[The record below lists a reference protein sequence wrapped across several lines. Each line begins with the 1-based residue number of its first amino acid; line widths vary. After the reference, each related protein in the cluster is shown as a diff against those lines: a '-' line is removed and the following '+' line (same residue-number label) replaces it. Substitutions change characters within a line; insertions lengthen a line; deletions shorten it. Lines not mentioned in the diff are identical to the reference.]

1 MTPLNHIQMPPQ
13 IPFLDLSAAY
23 KELKPEIDDAVHRVM
38 MSGMYTLGSEVDSFE
53 QKFSSYTGAKH
64 TIAVSDGLNAL
75 YLALLAV
82 GVKAG
87 DEVIVPSNTFI
98 ATWLAV
104 SNCGAIPVPAE
115 PDPRTHN
122 IDVSTLSQLLTS
134 RTRVIIPVH
143 LYGRAAEMDPIIR
156 FARQNNLRVLEDAA
170 QAHGARYMGNRIGS
184 LASDAVAWS
193 FYPGKNLGAFG
204 DGGAV
209 TTNDPNIDKQIR
221 VLRNYGS
228 DKKYEHSRK
237 GVNSRLDEIQAAILN
252 VKLNYL
258 ELWNSRRKDV
268 AKKYLK
274 SIANDNILLPSDS
287 DPDDSVWHLF
297 VVQSEHRDL
306 LQEHFSRRGIS
317 TLIHYPCPPHRQ
329 AAYKLAAK
337 LPIAEFLSKRVI
349 SLPIGPHMTESDVDR
364 VIEGANAFYS
374 E

>member
-1 MTPLNHIQMPPQ
+1 MPSQ

-23 KELKPEIDDAVHRVM
+23 QELKSEIDDAVHRVM
-38 MSGMYTLGSEVDSFE
+38 MSGRYTLGSEVDSFE
-53 QKFSSYTGAKH
+53 KKFSSYTGAKH

-75 YLALLAV
+75 YLALLAM

-104 SNCGAIPVPAE
+104 SNCGATPVPVE
-115 PDPRTHN
+115 PDPRTFN
-122 IDVSTLSQLLTS
+122 IDVSKLSQLLTS

-143 LYGRAAEMDPIIR
+143 LYGRAADMDPIMR

-170 QAHGARYMGNRIGS
+170 QAHGARYMGNKIGS
-184 LASDAVAWS
+184 LDSDAAAWS

-228 DKKYEHSRK
+228 EKKYEHSRK
-237 GVNSRLDEIQAAILN
+237 GVNSRLDEIQAAILS
-252 VKLNYL
+252 VKLDYL
-258 ELWNSRRKDV
+258 ELWNDRRKDV
-268 AKKYLK
+268 AKSYLQH
-274 SIANDNILLPSDS
+274 IANHNIFLPSDLT
-287 DPDDSVWHLF
+287 PDDSVWHLF
-297 VVQSEHRDL
+297 VVQSEQRDS
-306 LQEHFSRRGIS
+306 LQEHFSRSGIS

-329 AAYKLAAK
+329 LAYQLPIC
-337 LPIAEFLSKRVI
+337 LPIAEKLSGTVL
-349 SLPIGPHMTESDVDR
+349 SLPIGPHMRESEVER
-364 VIEGANAFYS
+364 IIEVANDF
-374 E
+374 